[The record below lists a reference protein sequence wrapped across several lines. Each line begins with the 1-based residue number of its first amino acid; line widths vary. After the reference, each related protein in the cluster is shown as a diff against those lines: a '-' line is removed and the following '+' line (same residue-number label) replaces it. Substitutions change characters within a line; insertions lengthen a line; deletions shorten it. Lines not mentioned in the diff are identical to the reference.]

1 MIEGHKFDD
10 AHVARLIE
18 SSEVINA
25 HNAAFDRA
33 FFIKRYANLSHQ
45 LWGCSV
51 KDISWCGLGFESFK
65 LEYLLLKIGC
75 FNESAG
81 GD

>member
-1 MIEGHKFDD
+1 MGHKFDD
-10 AHVARLIE
+10 THVARVVE
-18 SSEVINA
+18 SSEVIIA

-33 FFIKRYANLSHQ
+33 FFMKRYANLSHQ

-51 KDISWCGLGFESFK
+51 KDIGWCGLGFESFK
-65 LEYLLLKIGC
+65 LEYLLLKSGYLY
-75 FNESAG
+75 EGAG